1 MDRLFIID
9 GHSLIFRMYYAFL
22 GRPMVNTKGID
33 TSILYGFTKY
43 LLELIGKEKPT
54 HMAVTFDAPG
64 KTFRHDIYPEYKAT
78 RLAAPELVKSALDPC
93 TEIVKAL
100 GIPVF
105 TIPGVEA
112 DDVMGT
118 LAKRGA
124 ADGYDVFMVTP
135 DKDLAQCVGDHI
147 FQYKPG
153 KNGAESETFDSKG
166 ICDKYGID
174 SPIQVI
180 DILTIWGDASDNV
193 KGVSGVGEVTAS
205 KLIAKYGSVE
215 SIYGH
220 LAELSEKQ
228 QAAFREAESH
238 IKLSKFLVT
247 VKTDV
252 PLDVDQDSLRLHPTY
267 CDKIAK
273 LFDYYEFPSLK
284 RLLPEATGSEVPE
297 QIAVK
302 SANATHITP
311 SELVQKA
318 GKAGRVALNVKEEII
333 LSLGNEYAECSPYEA
348 KAILEDPSVEKV
360 GYQIKEQINSLR
372 LKGMALR
379 GKLLDIELL
388 HYILNP
394 ERTHKLDILAKYYLN
409 VDVDNEAEMEKKA
422 VQGDL
427 FSDAGAPALQAGGRE
442 KDYRESA
449 VLTPLCDAVMK
460 EVRVQKLEELYF
472 KIEEPL
478 IAVLAD
484 MEFTGVR
491 IDVKQMEAY
500 GKELEIEQRQLES
513 EARELAGEPDLNLSS
528 PKQLGPV
535 LYEKLNLNPK
545 VKANSKGSYPT
556 DEETLDEMRDRSPII
571 DKILEFR
578 AVKKLQ
584 STYIEPL
591 PALMDPRDGKIH
603 TSFNQALTATG
614 RLSSSHPNLQNIP
627 VRTERGK
634 EIRKAFIP
642 SSPDGMIISADYS
655 QIELRIMAHLSGD
668 PHMTQAFIDG
678 KDVHTATAA
687 KIFGVPEDEVTK
699 EQRRRAKTANF
710 GIIYGISAF
719 GLSRRLGIPRSESK
733 EFIDSYFAK
742 YPMVRHF
749 IDEQIARAKEKGYVE
764 TIFGRK
770 RYLPNINS
778 RNATVRGLDERN
790 AVNAPIQGSAADII
804 KLAMSG
810 VHERIA
816 EAGLRSRMVLQVH
829 DELVIDAF
837 PDEKDKVMA
846 ILKAEME
853 NVCKLSVP
861 LTVECSYGINW
872 LEAH

>member
-33 TSILYGFTKY
+33 TSILFGFTKY
-43 LLELIGKEKPT
+43 LLELIGKERPT

-64 KTFRHDIYPEYKAT
+64 KTFRHEIYPEYKAT

-124 ADGYDVFMVTP
+124 ADGYDVFLVTP
-135 DKDLAQCVGDHI
+135 DKDLGQCVGEHI

-153 KNGAESETFDSKG
+153 KSGAESETLDSKG
-166 ICDKYGID
+166 ICDKYGIQN
-174 SPIQVI
+174 PIQII
-180 DILTIWGDASDNV
+180 DILTLWGDASDNV

-215 SIYGH
+215 GVYSHIGD
-220 LAELSEKQ
+220 LSEKQ
-228 QAAFREAESH
+228 QAAFREAEDH

-252 PLDVDQDSLRLHPTY
+252 QLDVDPDSLKLHPTY
-267 CDKIAK
+267 CDKVAK

-284 RLLPEATGSEVPE
+284 KMLPEATGNEVPE
-297 QIAVK
+297 QSAVK
-302 SANATHITP
+302 SANATQSSP

-318 GKAGRVALNVKEEII
+318 RKAGKVALNIKGEII
-333 LSLGNEYAECSPYEA
+333 LSLGNGFAVCTPEEA
-348 KAILEDPSVEKV
+348 KAVLEDPAVDKV
-360 GYQIKEQINSLR
+360 GYEIKEQINLLR
-372 LKGMALR
+372 LQGIALK

-409 VDVDNEAEMEKKA
+409 VDVDNDSEMERKA

-427 FSDAGAPALQAGGRE
+427 FSQTGAPALQAGGRE
-442 KDYRESA
+442 KDYRESS

-460 EVRVQKLEELYF
+460 EVVEQKLEELYF

-478 IAVLAD
+478 IQVLAD
-484 MEFTGVR
+484 MEFTGVK

-500 GKELEIEQRQLES
+500 GKELEVEQRQLEA

-535 LYEKLNLNPK
+535 LYEKLNLNPR

-556 DEETLDEMRDRSPII
+556 DEETLDEMRNKSPII

-603 TSFNQALTATG
+603 TSFNQAQTATG

-642 SSPDGMIISADYS
+642 SSPDGIIISADYS

-678 KDVHTATAA
+678 KDVHTATAS

-742 YPMVRHF
+742 YPRVRQF
-749 IDEQIARAKEKGYVE
+749 IDEQIARAKEDGYVE

-810 VHERIA
+810 VYARMT
-816 EAGLRSRMVLQVH
+816 EACLKSRMVLQVH

-837 PDEKDKVMA
+837 PEEKEEVME
-846 ILKAEME
+846 ILKDEME

>member
-22 GRPMVNTKGID
+22 RRPMVNTKGTD
-33 TSILYGFTKY
+33 TSILFGFTKY
-43 LLELIGKEKPT
+43 LLELIGKEHPT

-64 KTFRHDIYPEYKAT
+64 KTFRHEIYPEYKAT
-78 RLAAPELVKSALDPC
+78 RLAAPELVKDALDPC
-93 TEIVKAL
+93 TEMVKAL

-118 LAKRGA
+118 LARRGA
-124 ADGYDVFMVTP
+124 KDGFDVFMVTP
-135 DKDLAQCVGDHI
+135 DKDLAQCVGDHV

-153 KNGAESETFDSKG
+153 KSGAESETFDTKG
-166 ICDKYGID
+166 VCEKYGIK

-180 DILTIWGDASDNV
+180 DILTLWGDSADNV
-193 KGVSGVGEVTAS
+193 KGVAGVGELTAA

-215 SIYGH
+215 GIYDHIG
-220 LAELSEKQ
+220 ELSDKQ
-228 QAAFREAESH
+228 QAAFREAEDH
-238 IKLSKFLVT
+238 IKLSKYLVT

-252 PLDVDQDSLRLHPTY
+252 ELDVKPEDLRLHPTY
-267 CDKIAK
+267 SDRVAK

-284 RLLPEATGSEVPE
+284 RMLPEATGSEAPVKAE
-297 QIAVK
+297 SK
-302 SANATHITP
+302 SANATKC
-311 SELVQKA
+311 SVSDLLSKA
-318 GKAGRVALNVKEEII
+318 GKAKRVALNVKEDII
-333 LSLGNEYAECSPYEA
+333 LSLENEYAVCTPQEA
-348 KAILEDPSVEKV
+348 KALLEDPGIDKV
-360 GYQIKEQINSLR
+360 GYEMKEQITALR
-372 LKGMALR
+372 KLGVALKGR
-379 GKLLDIELL
+379 LLDIELL

-409 VDVDNEAEMEKKA
+409 VDVDDEAEMESKA

-427 FSDAGAPALQAGGRE
+427 FSEPKAPALQAGGRE

-460 EVRVQKLEELYF
+460 EVREQKLEDLYF
-472 KIEEPL
+472 RIEEPL

-484 MEFTGVR
+484 MEYSGVR
-491 IDVKQMEAY
+491 IDVAQLKTF
-500 GKELEIEQRQLES
+500 GRELEVEQRQLEAD
-513 EARELAGEPDLNLSS
+513 ARDIAGEPDLNLSS
-528 PKQLGPV
+528 PKQLGTV
-535 LYEKLNLNPK
+535 LYEKLKINPR
-545 VKANSKGSYPT
+545 VKANSNGSYPT
-556 DEETLDEMRDRSPII
+556 DEETLDEMRDKSPII

-591 PALMDPRDGKIH
+591 PALIDPRDGKIH

-642 SSPDGMIISADYS
+642 SMPGGIIISADYS

-668 PHMTQAFIDG
+668 PHMTQAFLDG

-719 GLSRRLGIPRSESK
+719 GLSRRLGIPRAESK

-742 YPMVRHF
+742 YPKVREF
-749 IDEQIARAKEKGYVE
+749 IDEQIARAKEKGYAE

-770 RYLPNINS
+770 RYLPDINS
-778 RNATVRGLDERN
+778 RNATVRGLAERN

-804 KLAMSG
+804 KIAMAG
-810 VHERIA
+810 VHSRMA
-816 EAGLRSRMVLQVH
+816 EAGLKSRMVLQVH
-829 DELVIDAF
+829 DELVIDAV
-837 PDEKDKVMA
+837 PEERDMVMD
-846 ILKAEME
+846 ILKSEME

-861 LTVECSYGINW
+861 LTVECSYGSNW